1 MGLEIVQ
8 MEETYLEDAA
18 ALVCARYRALR
29 GTLPLMPY
37 RFENP
42 DAILPQLRDL
52 AGKAPGVVAI
62 RGSRLAGFLI
72 AYQFP
77 DFRGKPG
84 AYSPEWANGAEMDD
98 SRRIY
103 EALYTRLA
111 TQWVGEGYNTHLLS
125 IMANDQDAIEGWR
138 WLGFG
143 LLATD
148 GVRDLEPVQNQG
160 DGVDLRRA
168 GPGDSQQVTALIEAL
183 RQHMAASPT
192 FLHQEDSV
200 EIAEVARNLAEPAH
214 ALWLAHQ
221 GAEAVACMGQG
232 PANPKASTLI
242 DDAATT
248 SIVSAYTR
256 GSARGTGIATALLN
270 QVLAWAHDEG
280 YERCAVDWEP
290 MNVLA
295 TRFWTRYFQPVSYAM
310 IRHID
315 ERLTR
320 TTDSEGTRDV

>member
-1 MGLEIVQ
+1 MSVEISPLE
-8 MEETYLEDAA
+8 ERHLEDAA

-29 GTLPLMPY
+29 QRLPLMPP
-37 RFENP
+37 RFQDP
-42 DAILPQLRDL
+42 DTILAPLRDL
-52 AGKAPGVVAI
+52 AGQAPGVVAI
-62 RGSRLAGFLI
+62 QGGRLTGFLV

-77 DFRGKPG
+77 DFRGKRST
-84 AYSPEWANGAEMDD
+84 YSPEWANGAELDG

-103 EALYTRLA
+103 EELYTGMA
-111 TQWVGEGYNTHLLS
+111 AKWVEEGYNTHLLS
-125 IMANDQDAIEGWR
+125 IMANDQDGIEGWR

-148 GVRDLEPVQNQG
+148 GVRDLEPVQ
-160 DGVDLRRA
+160 DITAGVDLRRA
-168 GPGDSQQVTALIEAL
+168 GPGDTKQVTALIEAL
-183 RQHMAASPT
+183 QKHMAAPPT

-200 EIAEVARNLAEPAH
+200 EIAEVARNLAGPAH
-214 ALWLAHQ
+214 ALWLAYQ

-270 QVLAWAHDEG
+270 QVLAWARDEG

-295 TRFWTRYFQPVSYAM
+295 TRFWTRQFLPVSYAL
-310 IRHID
+310 IRQID
-315 ERLTR
+315 ERITP
-320 TTDSEGTRDV
+320 TTATER